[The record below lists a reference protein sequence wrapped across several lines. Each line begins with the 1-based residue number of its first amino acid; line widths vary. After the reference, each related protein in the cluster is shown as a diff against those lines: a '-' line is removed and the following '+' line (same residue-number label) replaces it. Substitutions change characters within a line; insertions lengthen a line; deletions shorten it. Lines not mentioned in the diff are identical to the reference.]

1 MRSLVVTIVGPDQ
14 EGIVESL
21 SSAVAKHGATWV
33 ESRMALLAG
42 QFAGIF
48 HASVPD
54 DQAEGLCTSLK
65 ACEDRGLSVVIQD
78 VVQDVADEVAKQE
91 HRLARLD
98 LVGGDRTGIVAAVSR
113 ALLDVGVN
121 VVELETECL
130 GAPWSGGTLFKATA
144 ILEVPED
151 SSLTS
156 IQEVLEA
163 LASDLMVEIEFAVA
177 DD

>member
-48 HASVPD
+48 RASVPD
-54 DQAEGLCTSLK
+54 EQAEGLSASLK

-78 VVQDVADEVAKQE
+78 VVDEKSGPE

-151 SSLTS
+151 SSLAS

-163 LASDLMVEIEFAVA
+163 LAGDLMVEIEFAVA

>member
-54 DQAEGLCTSLK
+54 DQAEGLSTSLK
-65 ACEDRGLSVVIQD
+65 ACEGRGLSVVIQD
-78 VVQDVADEVAKQE
+78 VATETGRQE

-113 ALLDVGVN
+113 ALLNVGVN

-151 SSLTS
+151 SSLRS

-163 LASDLMVEIEFAVA
+163 LAGDLMVEIEFAAA